1 MATSCSSDNQEV
13 KCLNCGCRCSAKF
26 CPECGQP
33 TSTARLEMR
42 TLWRAILA
50 GFFRVNAKFFF
61 TLGQLLWRP
70 GRVVMRYLM
79 GYRVCYTP
87 PATMLVIMAFI
98 VAVVRGIGSSWGL
111 LVDTSL
117 TASLAE
123 NASGGLRWFIQFVS
137 ENTIVATS
145 LMLPPGMLALRMV
158 YGKQGASRFNLAE
171 YIVFAIYIASVIIM
185 GYTVY
190 LLVLMLCNF
199 DISAEIQYYFAFIF
213 GKMLWD
219 LFPCGSRRANL
230 RRLIIFAV
238 VALILYI
245 VWMSIL
251 YAALVLIVF
260 GVDRTATAAVA
271 EFAD

>member
-13 KCLNCGCRCSAKF
+13 KCLNCGCACSGKF

-33 TSTARLEMR
+33 TSTARLQMR

-79 GYRVCYTP
+79 GHRVCYTP

-111 LVDTSL
+111 LGADTSI
-117 TASLAE
+117 AAHLAE
-123 NASGGLRWFIQFVS
+123 NASGGLRWFIQLVS
-137 ENTIVATS
+137 ENTIVSTT
-145 LMLPPGMLALRMV
+145 LMLPPGMLAMRMV

-171 YIVFAIYIASVIIM
+171 YLVFAIYIASVIIM

-190 LLVLMLCNF
+190 LLVLMLFNYDF
-199 DISAEIQYYFAFIF
+199 SEIQYYFAFIF

-219 LFPCGSRRANL
+219 LFPCGNRRANL
-230 RRLIIFAV
+230 RRLILFAFI
-238 VALILYI
+238 ALVLYI

-260 GVDRTATAAVA
+260 GVDRTAAISA
-271 EFAD
+271 EFTD

>member
-1 MATSCSSDNQEV
+1 MATSCSSDKNEV
-13 KCLNCGCRCSAKF
+13 KCLNCGCACSGKF

-50 GFFRVNAKFFF
+50 GFFRVNGKFFF

-70 GRVVMRYLM
+70 GRVIMRYLM
-79 GYRVCYTP
+79 GYRICYTP

-98 VAVVRGIGSSWGL
+98 VAIVKGIGDSWGL

-123 NASGGLRWFIQFVS
+123 NATGGLRWFIQFVS

-145 LMLPPGMLALRMV
+145 LLLPPGMLALRMV
-158 YGKQGASRFNLAE
+158 YGKYGASRFNLAE
-171 YIVFAIYIASVIIM
+171 YTIFAIYIASVIIL

-190 LLVLMLCNF
+190 LLLLMLF
-199 DISAEIQYYFAFIF
+199 DFDVADIIQYYYAFIF

-219 LFPCGSRRANL
+219 LFPCGSWRANI
-230 RRLIIFAV
+230 RRLILFVFITI
-238 VALILYI
+238 ILYI
-245 VWMSIL
+245 VWMTIL
-251 YAALVLIVF
+251 YAALVLIVY
-260 GVDRTATAAVA
+260 GVQRPVSVT
-271 EFAD
+271 FSS